1 MDDPDAYF
9 QHSTAVVQ
17 MAKYC
22 ERETSV
28 VPQPAIYRAHRCDFL
43 YVTLTLVVAYF
54 EWMYLVVSNVSF
66 PRIISYNFLTY
77 ILVDNQHKGDNTS
90 YTSVLEMETDALTA

>member
-9 QHSTAVVQ
+9 PRSTAVVE

-28 VPQPAIYRAHRCDFL
+28 VE
-43 YVTLTLVVAYF
+43 F
-54 EWMYLVVSNVSF
+54 E
-66 PRIISYNFLTY
+66 
-77 ILVDNQHKGDNTS
+77 
-90 YTSVLEMETDALTA
+90 DALEAAGVLKGM